1 MISNVLFQTKFDK
14 NQFID
19 FDKVYECAKKQ
30 AVITPAFLN
39 SNEYQIDDLLKNKIF
54 SSLISQADL
63 TARNYSYHAYLHSI
77 MKNHNVEYCVL
88 KGVASQ
94 CH

>member
-1 MISNVLFQTKFDK
+1 MIRMHKNQLTKEQDILCKMISNVMFQTKFDK

-39 SNEYQIDDLLKNKIF
+39 SNEYQIDHLLKK
-54 SSLISQADL
+54 
-63 TARNYSYHAYLHSI
+63 ARPLHI
-77 MKNHNVEYCVL
+77 
-88 KGVASQ
+88 KGNNPLFIVSF
-94 CH
+94 

>member
-1 MISNVLFQTKFDK
+1 MHKNQLTKEQDILCKMISNVMFQTKFDK

-54 SSLISQADL
+54 GSSVL
-63 TARNYSYHAYLHSI
+63 
-77 MKNHNVEYCVL
+77 NVGRSLSKE
-88 KGVASQ
+88 
-94 CH
+94 